1 MAKIKSLEELKKLRE
16 QAQNNVS
23 LRVKGDNIEKM
34 IQIRVARA
42 TCGIAAGAREV
53 MTEFIEE
60 MDRQNIENAVVTQTG
75 CMGYCY
81 AEPTVEITIPGQ
93 EPVVYGNVDMDK
105 VHEIIEKTIKNG
117 ELVDGIIPVTHKTIE
132 E

>member
-34 IQIRVARA
+34 IQIRVAMA
-42 TCGIAAGAREV
+42 TCGSAAGAREV

-60 MDRQNIENAVVTQTG
+60 MDRQN
-75 CMGYCY
+75 M
-81 AEPTVEITIPGQ
+81 
-93 EPVVYGNVDMDK
+93 
-105 VHEIIEKTIKNG
+105 
-117 ELVDGIIPVTHKTIE
+117 
-132 E
+132 